1 MVKVWINKQVK
12 DDRPTAYNDS
22 MIFNMMEKNNKSNV
36 KTNVEDL
43 WRRFGKKF
51 LKPINEDLL
60 IVAMSIFS
68 ADKRVPRSYFED
80 SWTRSIDINIP
91 VIELEKWQRVKHRL
105 EVMLNFL
112 SGDKWSIN
120 FRNSTNRFRGGK
132 KSKYK
137 IIDINRGLDGVSLFS
152 GGLDSFCGALKL
164 LSEKKKIC
172 FVGFRE
178 YGSLKNR
185 QLELYNAL
193 ESYYKEI
200 NKEILLFNVT
210 PWKPLG
216 ISQEVEK
223 YGAENTSRS
232 RSLLFLAGALA
243 VSSII
248 GDETPVFIP
257 ENGFIGINVPLTDS
271 RHGSCSTRTTHPYFI
286 RLVNEILEEVG
297 IENKVINFYSFM
309 TKGEIVSE
317 FIDNPVFREYAKKT
331 ISCSHPC
338 QSRQDMIK

>member
-164 LSEKKKIC
+164 LSEK
-172 FVGFRE
+172 R
-178 YGSLKNR
+178 
-185 QLELYNAL
+185 
-193 ESYYKEI
+193 
-200 NKEILLFNVT
+200 
-210 PWKPLG
+210 
-216 ISQEVEK
+216 K
-223 YGAENTSRS
+223 YV
-232 RSLLFLAGALA
+232 L
-243 VSSII
+243 
-248 GDETPVFIP
+248 
-257 ENGFIGINVPLTDS
+257 
-271 RHGSCSTRTTHPYFI
+271 
-286 RLVNEILEEVG
+286 
-297 IENKVINFYSFM
+297 
-309 TKGEIVSE
+309 
-317 FIDNPVFREYAKKT
+317 
-331 ISCSHPC
+331 
-338 QSRQDMIK
+338 